1 MEGEADTKLD
11 NEKKTGQ
18 NFLCVSS
25 RSSFNSDS
33 DDSGYLPSPDN
44 LEEKAIVCEESPDS
58 SYSNVSNAFH
68 SKRSLTDFRRFS
80 TICSP
85 GLEYNDIVSIPEV
98 VVTSHDDDA
107 ASMSSMQHNVVGDR
121 RRRLRRSLSSPE
133 SLMLSNMSL
142 QQQQKNDDFSVTLE
156 DVEKFKF
163 LRKRSG
169 CGSVNSDE
177 RFCSFMTFLFFYCF
191 KLG

>member
-1 MEGEADTKLD
+1 MEGEETKLD
-11 NEKKTGQ
+11 REKKTGQ

-44 LEEKAIVCEESPDS
+44 LEEKTIVVNEEALDS
-58 SYSNVSNAFH
+58 SYSNVSQAFH

-85 GLEYNDIVSIPEV
+85 GLEYSDIVSIPEV
-98 VVTSHDDDA
+98 VVTSHDDDST
-107 ASMSSMQHNVVGDR
+107 SMSSLSSSQHNVSDR

-133 SLMLSNMSL
+133 NLMISNMSL
-142 QQQQKNDDFSVTLE
+142 QQQKNDDFSVTLE
-156 DVEKFKF
+156 DVEKFKV

-169 CGSVNSDE
+169 CGSSINSDE
-177 RFCSFMTFLFFYCF
+177 RFWILIS
-191 KLG
+191 

>member
-1 MEGEADTKLD
+1 MEGEAAETKLD
-11 NEKKTGQ
+11 KEKKTGQ

-44 LEEKAIVCEESPDS
+44 LEEKTIIGEESPDS
-58 SYSNVSNAFH
+58 SYCNVSKAFH

-107 ASMSSMQHNVVGDR
+107 ASISSMQHNVTGDR

-133 SLMLSNMSL
+133 TLMISNMSL
-142 QQQQKNDDFSVTLE
+142 QQPKNDDFSVTLE

-169 CGSVNSDE
+169 CGSINSDE
-177 RFCSFMTFLFFYCF
+177 RFCFYKIYF
-191 KLG
+191 DTPT